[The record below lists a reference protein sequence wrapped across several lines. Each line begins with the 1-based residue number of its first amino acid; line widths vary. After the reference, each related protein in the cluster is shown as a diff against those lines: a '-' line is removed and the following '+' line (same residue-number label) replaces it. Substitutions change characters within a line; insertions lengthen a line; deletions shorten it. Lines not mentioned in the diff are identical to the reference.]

1 MTPTSPQANSTS
13 RSSTKVRIYDL
24 SRELGRENKDILDAC
39 EELSITAKSHS
50 STISVSDADKIRQ
63 RLGAVSESSQVRPQ
77 QSDKVSPKPEESAAQ
92 APGGLQILEV
102 RKAANDVEP
111 SPSKIV
117 ASKPKVASPSKAAVQ
132 PGPSPKKPT
141 APSAPKPPTFSQAQQ
156 PSRTQP
162 AASPVPNLKQPAK
175 VIKPVQPPQGPSKS
189 PTADLPP
196 PTKPAAEPTTAPS
209 LKRPAAVAAPNPP
222 ARPAA
227 KKLDHPKSPAPV
239 PTPAAPPSRP
249 LQIVQ
254 PPTAP
259 KQKTSADKASAPL
272 KPAAPSQP
280 PRKMAAKPI
289 SPAARRSPSTEYP
302 SKEDAK
308 GVDKP
313 RPAAPKK
320 PQLVGAPTR
329 PGVKAKIV
337 QPSSDRPSKVAKPGP
352 ADKPT
357 LFKKDL
363 PELVGPPT
371 RAKAASQLGK
381 DDSISVAGEA
391 ALATP
396 ELAAAP
402 KRPASRMP
410 AKRKQTVSRREDDEM
425 AALKQPTKKRG
436 KRRRGASRGEDS
448 FEAEPMLAVGQG
460 AELDALKP
468 LPRPNAKPP
477 STGPKLT
484 PVRSSRPKTSRSDR
498 RSQQQAA
505 KAAKAAAAAA
515 EAEKPSLLELQGSLT
530 VQELANQLQI
540 AETEIIKTLFLKGVM
555 ANINQTLDVPTA
567 EMVATE
573 LGYDVAYKEE
583 EAAATKTE
591 MLDVADIEHLTHRP
605 PVVTIMGHVDHG
617 KTTLLDSIRE
627 TKVAS
632 GEAGGITQH
641 IGAYHVDLEVEG
653 EEKRVVFLDT
663 PGHEA
668 FTAMRARGTKVTDIA
683 ILVVA
688 ADDGVRPQT
697 LEAISHAQAA
707 QVPIVVAINKID
719 KEAANPDRVKQ
730 ELAERGLVPEDWG
743 GDIPMVGVSALAKQ
757 NLDELLEML
766 LLVAEVAE
774 LQANPDR
781 PAKGTV
787 IEANLDK
794 ARGPVATLL
803 VQNGT
808 LRVGDTLVAGSV
820 MGRVKAMVDD
830 RGNRVREAGPSSA
843 VEVLGM
849 NDVPAAGDEFDVYGD
864 DKTARQ
870 VAEERAAVQ
879 RQSRLQQA
887 MASRRVSLGTLSAQ
901 AQEGELK
908 ELNLILKA
916 DVQGSV
922 EAILGSL
929 QQLSQDEVQ
938 IRVLLASP
946 GEVSE
951 TDIDLA
957 AASNAIII
965 GFNTTLAPGARA
977 AADRYGVDIREY
989 DIIYN
994 LLEEITAAMEGLLEP
1009 EEVEEWMGQVEVRML
1024 IPIGKGVVAGS
1035 YVQSGKVQR
1044 NAFVRVTRGGEQVY
1058 EGRIDSLKRFKEDV
1072 REVASGFEC
1081 GISISN
1087 FNDWRE
1093 GDVLEIY
1100 QLVAKRRTLASA
1112 SR

>member
-1 MTPTSPQANSTS
+1 MTSTSPQSNSTS
-13 RSSTKVRIYDL
+13 RSTKVRIYEL
-24 SRELGRENKDILDAC
+24 SRKLGRENKDILDAC
-39 EELSITAKSHS
+39 EALGISAKSHS
-50 STISVSDADKIRQ
+50 SSISVADAEKICLHLNIDPGVVDLSTRKDSKDP
-63 RLGAVSESSQVRPQ
+63 GTKADSV
-77 QSDKVSPKPEESAAQ
+77 
-92 APGGLQILEV
+92 GGLQILEV
-102 RKAANDVEP
+102 RKASSDEGTATSGDSSSTPSIVAAPPKTSTPPSAAPPKTAKAP
-111 SPSKIV
+111 SPPTSPPKL
-117 ASKPKVASPSKAAVQ
+117 ASPPSSQAASTGQPPRKPSAQPASTRVPQNTTPKATTPQLQRPIATPQQPAARKVA
-132 PGPSPKKPT
+132 KPLQVD
-141 APSAPKPPTFSQAQQ
+141 SPKPPTE
-156 PSRTQP
+156 
-162 AASPVPNLKQPAK
+162 V
-175 VIKPVQPPQGPSKS
+175 
-189 PTADLPP
+189 
-196 PTKPAAEPTTAPS
+196 
-209 LKRPAAVAAPNPP
+209 KRPQQ
-222 ARPAA
+222 
-227 KKLDHPKSPAPV
+227 
-239 PTPAAPPSRP
+239 
-249 LQIVQ
+249 QIVQ

-259 KQKTSADKASAPL
+259 KSVSPKPSVAKPLQAPT
-272 KPAAPSQP
+272 PNQPPTPSQP
-280 PRKMAAKPI
+280 PRKMVAKPI
-289 SPAARRSPSTEYP
+289 APARRQAQQTSPAGGKDRSQTGGERP
-302 SKEDAK
+302 K
-308 GVDKP
+308 
-313 RPAAPKK
+313 PAAPTKK

-329 PGVKAKIV
+329 PGVKAQIA
-337 QPSSDRPSKVAKPGP
+337 QPKRSAEPPLR
-352 ADKPT
+352 DKPT
-357 LFKKDL
+357 APKKNL
-363 PELVGPPT
+363 PELVGPPS
-371 RAKAASQLGK
+371 RAKSSGPSSN
-381 DDSISVAGEA
+381 DSISVAGDA
-391 ALATP
+391 AISVP

-402 KRPASRMP
+402 KRPTSRVTT
-410 AKRKQTVSRREDDEM
+410 KRKQTSTREDDEL
-425 AALKQPTKKRG
+425 AALKQPAKKRS
-436 KRRRGASRGEDS
+436 KRRRGVGKDEDN
-448 FEAEPMLAVGQG
+448 FDTDTEMLSAAQQS
-460 AELDALKP
+460 ELDALKP
-468 LPRPNAKPP
+468 LPRPGAKPP
-477 STGPKLT
+477 TTGPRLT
-484 PVRSSRPKTSRSDR
+484 PVRSSRPKSSRPSR
-498 RSQQQAA
+498 RRQQQATV
-505 KAAKAAAAAA
+505 AAALETT
-515 EAEKPSLLELQGSLT
+515 EAEQPTVLELEGSLT

-540 AETEIIKTLFLKGVM
+540 AETEIIKALFLKGVM
-555 ANINQTLDVPTA
+555 ANINQTLDIPTA

-573 LGYDVAYKEE
+573 LGYEVEHKEAA
-583 EAAATKTE
+583 AAATKTE
-591 MLDVADIEHLTHRP
+591 MLDLSDVEHLTHRP

-641 IGAYHVDLEVEG
+641 IGAYHVDLDVEG
-653 EEKRVVFLDT
+653 VEKRVVFLDT

-719 KEAANPDRVKQ
+719 KEAASPDRVKQ

-757 NLDELLEML
+757 NLDDLLEML
-766 LLVAEVAE
+766 LLVAEVGE

-830 RGNRVREAGPSSA
+830 RGIRVQEAGPSSA

-849 NDVPAAGDEFDVYGD
+849 NDVPAAGDEFDVYTD
-864 DKTARQ
+864 DKQARQ
-870 VAEERAAVQ
+870 VAEERAADQ

-1009 EEVEEWMGQVEVRML
+1009 EEVEEWLGQVEVRML
-1024 IPIGKGVVAGS
+1024 IQIGKGVVAGS

-1044 NAFVRVTRGGEQVY
+1044 NAFVRVTRDGNRIY
-1058 EGRIDSLKRFKEDV
+1058 EGRINSLKRFKEDV

-1081 GISISN
+1081 GIALDN

-1093 GDVLEIY
+1093 GDVLEVY

-1112 SR
+1112 GK

>member
-1 MTPTSPQANSTS
+1 MTSTSPHANSTS
-13 RSSTKVRIYDL
+13 RSTTKVRIYEL
-24 SRELGRENKDILDAC
+24 SRKLGRENKDILDAC
-39 EELSITAKSHS
+39 EALDIAAKSHS
-50 STISVSDADKIRQ
+50 SSIGVDDAERICRHLNIDPGTVDLSDRKDTKAASNKAEAS
-63 RLGAVSESSQVRPQ
+63 GSS
-77 QSDKVSPKPEESAAQ
+77 
-92 APGGLQILEV
+92 APSGLQILEV
-102 RKAANDVEP
+102 RKASSDEGMPLPAVSPPPTQRPPATSVSTPVRP
-111 SPSKIV
+111 SPP
-117 ASKPKVASPSKAAVQ
+117 ASPKAPSPPAAPKVKPPSGTKKPVPAVTVVQ
-132 PGPSPKKPT
+132 PPSTPAKPAAPSPPQSPELKRPLPTPKP
-141 APSAPKPPTFSQAQQ
+141 PSRQVAKPIERVEAPKPPV
-156 PSRTQP
+156 
-162 AASPVPNLKQPAK
+162 AA
-175 VIKPVQPPQGPSKS
+175 
-189 PTADLPP
+189 
-196 PTKPAAEPTTAPS
+196 
-209 LKRPAAVAAPNPP
+209 KRPQ
-222 ARPAA
+222 
-227 KKLDHPKSPAPV
+227 
-239 PTPAAPPSRP
+239 
-249 LQIVQ
+249 QIVQ

-259 KQKTSADKASAPL
+259 KAAPKPAL

-280 PRKMAAKPI
+280 PRKMVAKPI
-289 SPAARRSPSTEYP
+289 APAARQAQQVSSADADRPRSGERP
-302 SKEDAK
+302 
-308 GVDKP
+308 KP
-313 RPAAPKK
+313 PAPKK

-329 PGVKAKIV
+329 PGVKAKI
-337 QPSSDRPSKVAKPGP
+337 AKPAGDRS
-352 ADKPT
+352 AESTVVGKPSPP
-357 LFKKDL
+357 KKDL

-371 RAKAASQLGK
+371 RAKSVGRSGSE
-381 DDSISVAGEA
+381 DSISVAGEA
-391 ALATP
+391 AVAVP

-402 KRPASRMP
+402 KRPTSRVTT
-410 AKRKQTVSRREDDEM
+410 KRKQAPSRYDEEL

-436 KRRRGASRGEDS
+436 KRRRGGPKGEEG
-448 FEAEPMLAVGQG
+448 FETDTEMLSAAQQS
-460 AELDALKP
+460 ELDALKP
-468 LPRPNAKPP
+468 LPRPGAKPP
-477 STGPKLT
+477 TSGPRLT
-484 PVRSSRPKTSRSDR
+484 PVRSSRPKASRPSR
-498 RSQQQAA
+498 RRQQQAA
-505 KAAKAAAAAA
+505 ATAAIEAA
-515 EAEKPSLLELQGSLT
+515 EAEKPTLLELEGSLT

-540 AETEIIKTLFLKGVM
+540 AETEIIKALFLKGVM
-555 ANINQTLDVPTA
+555 ANINQTLDIPTA

-573 LGYDVAYKEE
+573 LGYEVEHKEAA
-583 EAAATKTE
+583 AAATKTE
-591 MLDVADIEHLTHRP
+591 MLDISDVEHLTYRP

-641 IGAYHVDLEVEG
+641 IGAYHVDLDVDG
-653 EEKRVVFLDT
+653 QEKRVVFLDT

-697 LEAISHAQAA
+697 LEALSHAQAA

-719 KEAANPDRVKQ
+719 KEAASPDRVKQ

-757 NLDELLEML
+757 NLDELLEMI
-766 LLVAEVAE
+766 LLVAEVGE

-781 PAKGTV
+781 SAKGTV

-849 NDVPAAGDEFDVYGD
+849 NDVPAAGDEFDVYPD
-864 DKTARQ
+864 DKEARQ
-870 VAEERAAVQ
+870 VAEDRAAVQ

-908 ELNLILKA
+908 ELNLVLKA

-1009 EEVEEWMGQVEVRML
+1009 EEVEEWLGQVEVRML
-1024 IPIGKGVVAGS
+1024 IQIGKGVVAGS
-1035 YVQSGKVQR
+1035 YVQSGKVLR
-1044 NAFVRVTRGGEQVY
+1044 NAFVRVMRGGEKVY

-1081 GISISN
+1081 GIALDN
-1087 FNDWRE
+1087 FNGWKE
-1093 GDVLEIY
+1093 GDVMEVY

-1112 SR
+1112 SK

>member
-1 MTPTSPQANSTS
+1 M
-13 RSSTKVRIYDL
+13 RIYDL

-39 EELSITAKSHS
+39 EELEISAKSHS
-50 STISVSDADKIRQ
+50 STISASDADRIRQ
-63 RLGAVSESSQVRPQ
+63 KLGADSSKLGGAKG
-77 QSDKVSPKPEESAAQ
+77 SKSIGKPEAKGTQSSS
-92 APGGLQILEV
+92 GLQILEV
-102 RKAANDVEP
+102 RKASDTLDSSTSSTDTVSSEEKVQP
-111 SPSKIV
+111 SPVRSV
-117 ASKPKVASPSKAAVQ
+117 APPARASTPSQVKAPAPPISHQLKEPRKVQ
-132 PGPSPKKPT
+132 
-141 APSAPKPPTFSQAQQ
+141 
-156 PSRTQP
+156 
-162 AASPVPNLKQPAK
+162 VPNLKQPAQK
-175 VIKPVQPPQGPSKS
+175 IVKSTQSPDSPLTPSASPTKS
-189 PTADLPP
+189 PPP
-196 PTKPAAEPTTAPS
+196 PTSETATAPQS
-209 LKRPAAVAAPNPP
+209 PQLKRPAAAPKPP

-227 KKLDHPKSPAPV
+227 IERTARPSDAAK
-239 PTPAAPPSRP
+239 PAAAPSPPVAASRP

-259 KQKTSADKASAPL
+259 KPAEPAAKSAPPPA
-272 KPAAPSQP
+272 KPTLPNQP
-280 PRKMAAKPI
+280 PRKMVAKPLA
-289 SPAARRSPSTEYP
+289 PAARQARPASGE
-302 SKEDAK
+302 
-308 GVDKP
+308 P
-313 RPAAPKK
+313 RPKSEGRGGDRPKPTAPKK

-329 PGVKAKIV
+329 PGVKAKII
-337 QPSSDRPSKVAKPGP
+337 QPDGGHPSVA
-352 ADKPT
+352 AKPT
-357 LFKKDL
+357 LAEKPPAPPVKL
-363 PELVGPPT
+363 PDLVGPPT
-371 RAKAASQLGK
+371 RAKSPQPDSQ
-381 DDSISVAGEA
+381 DSISVAGEA
-391 ALATP
+391 AISVP

-402 KRPASRMP
+402 KRPSSRTP
-410 AKRKQTVSRREDDEM
+410 TKRKPAPSRDDDEM
-425 AALKQPTKKRG
+425 AALKQPAKKRG
-436 KRRRGASRGEDS
+436 KRRRGGPQDEDS
-448 FEAEPMLAVGQG
+448 FETDTEMLSAAQQL
-460 AELDALKP
+460 ELDALKP
-468 LPRPNAKPP
+468 LPRPGAKPP
-477 STGPKLT
+477 STGPRLT
-484 PVRSSRPKTSRSDR
+484 PSRSVRPKGSRPGR
-498 RSQQQAA
+498 RRQQP
-505 KAAKAAAAAA
+505 A
-515 EAEKPSLLELQGSLT
+515 EVSEPEEETPILLELEGSLT
-530 VQELANQLQI
+530 VQELANQLRI

-555 ANINQTLDVPTA
+555 ANINQTLDIPTA

-573 LGYDVAYKEE
+573 LGYEVERKEA

-591 MLDVADIEHLTHRP
+591 MLDISDVEHLTHRP

-641 IGAYHVDLEVEG
+641 IGAYHVDLDVEG
-653 EEKRVVFLDT
+653 EGKRVVFLDT

-757 NLDELLEML
+757 NLDELLEMI

-774 LQANPDR
+774 LQANPER
-781 PAKGTV
+781 PAKGTI

-808 LRVGDTLVAGSV
+808 LRIGDTLVAGSV

-830 RGNRVREAGPSSA
+830 RGNRVNEVGPSSA

-849 NDVPAAGDEFDVYGD
+849 NDVPAAGDEFDVYLD
-864 DKTARQ
+864 DKEARQ
-870 VAEERAAVQ
+870 VAEARATVQ

-1009 EEVEEWMGQVEVRML
+1009 EEVEEWLGQVEVRML

-1035 YVQSGKVQR
+1035 YVQSGKVLR
-1044 NAFVRVTRGGEQVY
+1044 NAFVRVMRGDEKVF

-1081 GISISN
+1081 GIAIDN
-1087 FNDWRE
+1087 FNDWQE
-1093 GDVLEIY
+1093 GDVLEVF
-1100 QLVAKRRTLASA
+1100 QLVAKRRTLAS
-1112 SR
+1112 SS

>member
-1 MTPTSPQANSTS
+1 MTSTSPQSNSTS
-13 RSSTKVRIYDL
+13 RSTKVRIYEL
-24 SRELGRENKDILDAC
+24 SRKLGRENKDILDAC
-39 EELSITAKSHS
+39 EALGISAKSHS
-50 STISVSDADKIRQ
+50 SSLSTADAEKICQHLNIDPGILDLSNRKD
-63 RLGAVSESSQVRPQ
+63 SKDSSTKADA
-77 QSDKVSPKPEESAAQ
+77 S
-92 APGGLQILEV
+92 GGLQILEV
-102 RKAANDVEP
+102 RKASAEEGESSTPARPP
-111 SPSKIV
+111 SS
-117 ASKPKVASPSKAAVQ
+117 ASPAK
-132 PGPSPKKPT
+132 T
-141 APSAPKPPTFSQAQQ
+141 
-156 PSRTQP
+156 
-162 AASPVPNLKQPAK
+162 AASPVAPKAAPAPSSPTAPK
-175 VIKPVQPPQGPSKS
+175 LVSPPGTKKADAGSPGVQPPKTPARPTSPSAPQGGVSQPS
-189 PTADLPP
+189 PP
-196 PTKPAAEPTTAPS
+196 PVSAPQ
-209 LKRPAAVAAPNPP
+209 LKRPITTPNQPAARKV
-222 ARPAA
+222 ARPIERVEA
-227 KKLDHPKSPAPV
+227 PKEAPKAPV
-239 PTPAAPPSRP
+239 EAKRPSQ
-249 LQIVQ
+249 QIVQ
-254 PPTAP
+254 PPVAP
-259 KQKTSADKASAPL
+259 KSVAPKPPAA
-272 KPAAPSQP
+272 KPAPKPTAPSQP
-280 PRKMAAKPI
+280 PRKMVAKPI
-289 SPAARRSPSTEYP
+289 APARRQEQQGQSVPGDRSQTSERP
-302 SKEDAK
+302 
-308 GVDKP
+308 KP
-313 RPAAPKK
+313 PAPTKK

-329 PGVKAKIV
+329 PGVKAQIA
-337 QPSSDRPSKVAKPGP
+337 QPKRSVESPQPARPAAAP
-352 ADKPT
+352 
-357 LFKKDL
+357 KKNM

-371 RAKAASQLGK
+371 RAKAASPSRSN
-381 DDSISVAGEA
+381 DSISVAGEA
-391 ALATP
+391 AISVP

-402 KRPASRMP
+402 KRPTSRVP
-410 AKRKQTVSRREDDEM
+410 TKRKQSSREDDEL
-425 AALKQPTKKRG
+425 AALKQPAKKRG
-436 KRRRGASRGEDS
+436 KRRRGAGKDEDN
-448 FEAEPMLAVGQG
+448 FETDTEMLSAAQQS
-460 AELDALKP
+460 ELDALKP
-468 LPRPNAKPP
+468 LPRPGAKPP
-477 STGPKLT
+477 TTGPRLT
-484 PVRSSRPKTSRSDR
+484 PVRTSRPKSSRPSRR
-498 RSQQQAA
+498 RQQQSAV
-505 KAAKAAAAAA
+505 AAAIEAA
-515 EAEKPSLLELQGSLT
+515 EAEKPTLLELEGSLT
-530 VQELANQLQI
+530 VQELANKLQI
-540 AETEIIKTLFLKGVM
+540 AETEIIKALFLKGVM
-555 ANINQTLDVPTA
+555 ANINQTLDIPTA

-573 LGYDVAYKEE
+573 LGYEVEHKEAA
-583 EAAATKTE
+583 AAATKTE
-591 MLDVADIEHLTHRP
+591 MLDLSDVEHLTHRP

-641 IGAYHVDLEVEG
+641 IGAYHVDLDVDG
-653 EEKRVVFLDT
+653 DEKRVVFLDT

-719 KEAANPDRVKQ
+719 KEGASPDRVKQ

-757 NLDELLEML
+757 NLDDLLEML
-766 LLVAEVAE
+766 LLVAEVGE

-830 RGNRVREAGPSSA
+830 RGMRVQEAGPSSA

-849 NDVPAAGDEFDVYGD
+849 NDVPAAGDEFDVYTD
-864 DKTARQ
+864 DKQARQ
-870 VAEERAAVQ
+870 VAEDRAADQ

-994 LLEEITAAMEGLLEP
+994 LLEEITAAMEGMLEP
-1009 EEVEEWMGQVEVRML
+1009 EEVEEWLGQVEVRML
-1024 IPIGKGVVAGS
+1024 IQIGKGVVAGS
-1035 YVQSGKVQR
+1035 YVQSGKVLR
-1044 NAFVRVTRGGEQVY
+1044 NAFVRVMRGGERVY

-1081 GISISN
+1081 GIALAN
-1087 FNDWRE
+1087 FNDWKE
-1093 GDVLEIY
+1093 GDVLEVY
-1100 QLVAKRRTLASA
+1100 QLVAKRRTLAST
-1112 SR
+1112 SK

>member
-1 MTPTSPQANSTS
+1 MTSTSPQANSTS
-13 RSSTKVRIYDL
+13 RSTKVRIYEL
-24 SRELGRENKDILDAC
+24 SRKLGRDNKDILDAC
-39 EELSITAKSHS
+39 EALGISAKSHS
-50 STISVSDADKIRQ
+50 SSIGAADAEKICQYLNIDPGTVDFSNRKSRQEAGAQSDA
-63 RLGAVSESSQVRPQ
+63 S
-77 QSDKVSPKPEESAAQ
+77 
-92 APGGLQILEV
+92 GGLQILEV
-102 RKAANDVEP
+102 RKA
-111 SPSKIV
+111 SP
-117 ASKPKVASPSKAAVQ
+117 PDSPAAVQ
-132 PGPSPKKPT
+132 PSPPPSQTKPAAYPITPKSQAPSTPTSPKLASPPGQSKAAPPSPAVPPSKTPARPASPSARPDGVPKVSTPQAN
-141 APSAPKPPTFSQAQQ
+141 APQLKRPASTPQQPAARKVAQSIERIDPPKAPAESKRPQQQIIQPPVAPKSVAPKPP
-156 PSRTQP
+156 
-162 AASPVPNLKQPAK
+162 AA
-175 VIKPVQPPQGPSKS
+175 
-189 PTADLPP
+189 
-196 PTKPAAEPTTAPS
+196 
-209 LKRPAAVAAPNPP
+209 
-222 ARPAA
+222 
-227 KKLDHPKSPAPV
+227 
-239 PTPAAPPSRP
+239 
-249 LQIVQ
+249 
-254 PPTAP
+254 
-259 KQKTSADKASAPL
+259 
-272 KPAAPSQP
+272 KPAAPSQS
-280 PRKMAAKPI
+280 PRKMVAKPI
-289 SPAARRSPSTEYP
+289 APARRQAQQGGQPAPGAAAQAGSERP
-302 SKEDAK
+302 
-308 GVDKP
+308 KP
-313 RPAAPKK
+313 PAPTKK

-329 PGVKAKIV
+329 PGVKAQIV
-337 QPSSDRPSKVAKPGP
+337 QPKRSADSPRPVKPQAP
-352 ADKPT
+352 
-357 LFKKDL
+357 KKDL

-371 RAKAASQLGK
+371 RAKAPSSGN
-381 DDSISVAGEA
+381 DSISVAGEA
-391 ALATP
+391 AMSVP

-402 KRPASRMP
+402 KRPTSRVTT
-410 AKRKQTVSRREDDEM
+410 KRKQSSSREDEDL
-425 AALKQPTKKRG
+425 AALKQPAKKRG
-436 KRRRGASRGEDS
+436 KRRRGVGKEEDS
-448 FEAEPMLAVGQG
+448 FETDTAMLSAAQQS
-460 AELDALKP
+460 ELDALKP
-468 LPRPNAKPP
+468 LPRPGAKPP
-477 STGPKLT
+477 TTGPRLT
-484 PVRSSRPKTSRSDR
+484 PVRSSRPKSSRPSR
-498 RSQQQAA
+498 RRQQQSAV
-505 KAAKAAAAAA
+505 AAAIEAA
-515 EAEKPSLLELQGSLT
+515 EAEKPTLLELEGSLT
-530 VQELANQLQI
+530 VQELANKLQI
-540 AETEIIKTLFLKGVM
+540 AETEIIKALFLKGVM
-555 ANINQTLDVPTA
+555 ANINQTLDIPTA

-573 LGYDVAYKEE
+573 LGYEVQHKEAA
-583 EAAATKTE
+583 AAATKTE
-591 MLDVADIEHLTHRP
+591 MLDLSDVEHLTHRP

-641 IGAYHVDLEVEG
+641 IGAYHVDLDVDG
-653 EEKRVVFLDT
+653 DEKRVVFLDT

-719 KEAANPDRVKQ
+719 KESASPDRVKQ

-766 LLVAEVAE
+766 LLVAEVGE

-830 RGNRVREAGPSSA
+830 RGMRVQEAGPSSA

-849 NDVPAAGDEFDVYGD
+849 NDVPAAGDEFDVYTD
-864 DKTARQ
+864 DKQARQ
-870 VAEERAAVQ
+870 VAEDRAADQ

-1009 EEVEEWMGQVEVRML
+1009 EEVEEWLGQVEVRML
-1024 IPIGKGVVAGS
+1024 IQIGKGVVAGS

-1044 NAFVRVTRGGEQVY
+1044 NAFVRVMRGGDRVY

-1081 GISISN
+1081 GISLDN
-1087 FNDWRE
+1087 FNGWQE
-1093 GDVLEIY
+1093 GDVLEVY

-1112 SR
+1112 GK

>member
-1 MTPTSPQANSTS
+1 M
-13 RSSTKVRIYDL
+13 
-24 SRELGRENKDILDAC
+24 
-39 EELSITAKSHS
+39 
-50 STISVSDADKIRQ
+50 
-63 RLGAVSESSQVRPQ
+63 
-77 QSDKVSPKPEESAAQ
+77 
-92 APGGLQILEV
+92 
-102 RKAANDVEP
+102 
-111 SPSKIV
+111 
-117 ASKPKVASPSKAAVQ
+117 
-132 PGPSPKKPT
+132 
-141 APSAPKPPTFSQAQQ
+141 
-156 PSRTQP
+156 
-162 AASPVPNLKQPAK
+162 PNLKQPAK
-175 VIKPVQPPQGPSKS
+175 VVSSARSPESVSVPPKSAPRSGVDTAAVPPS
-189 PTADLPP
+189 P
-196 PTKPAAEPTTAPS
+196 E
-209 LKRPAAVAAPNPP
+209 LKRPAVAPTPP
-222 ARPAA
+222 APPTAPEREA
-227 KKLDHPKSPAPV
+227 KRTEAPK
-239 PTPAAPPSRP
+239 TPAAPARSAAAKRP

-259 KQKTSADKASAPL
+259 KPTEPPAKPASPPAR
-272 KPAAPSQP
+272 PAAPNQP
-280 PRKMAAKPI
+280 PRKMVAKQLT
-289 SPAARRSPSTEYP
+289 PAVRQAQSVSGGDRPQPTER
-302 SKEDAK
+302 
-308 GVDKP
+308 GGDKP
-313 RPAAPKK
+313 KPAAPKK

-329 PGVKAKIV
+329 PGVKATIV
-337 QPSSDRPSKVAKPGP
+337 KPGGDRPSQPAKPSSPG
-352 ADKPT
+352 KPT
-357 LFKKDL
+357 VQKKEL
-363 PELVGPPT
+363 PNLVGPPT
-371 RAKAASQLGK
+371 RAKAAPSQNRE
-381 DDSISVAGEA
+381 DSISVAGDVA
-391 ALATP
+391 ASVP

-402 KRPASRMP
+402 KRPTGRTAT
-410 AKRKQTVSRREDDEM
+410 KRKQATFKEDDEL
-425 AALKQPTKKRG
+425 AALKSPAKKKG
-436 KRRRGASRGEDS
+436 KRRRGGAKEEDN
-448 FEAEPMLAVGQG
+448 FDPAADMLSAAQQL
-460 AELDALKP
+460 ELDALKP
-468 LPRPNAKPP
+468 LPRPGAKPP
-477 STGPKLT
+477 TTGPRLT
-484 PVRSSRPKTSRSDR
+484 PSRSTRHKASRPGRRSSQP
-498 RSQQQAA
+498 AA
-505 KAAKAAAAAA
+505 SVS
-515 EAEKPSLLELQGSLT
+515 EPEEETPTLLELEGSLN
-530 VQELANQLQI
+530 VQELAHQLQI
-540 AETEIIKTLFLKGVM
+540 PETEIIKTLFLKGVM
-555 ANINQTLDVPTA
+555 ANINQTLDIPTA

-573 LGYDVAYKEE
+573 LGFEVERKEVT
-583 EAAATKTE
+583 AAATKTE
-591 MLDVADIEHLTHRP
+591 MLDISDVEHLTQRP

-653 EEKRVVFLDT
+653 DEKRVVFLDT

-719 KEAANPDRVKQ
+719 KESANPDRVKQ

-743 GDIPMVGVSALAKQ
+743 GGIPMVGVSALAKQ
-757 NLDELLEML
+757 NLDELLEMI
-766 LLVAEVAE
+766 LLVAEVGE

-781 PAKGTV
+781 PAKGTI

-830 RGNRVREAGPSSA
+830 RGNRVQEVGPSSA
-843 VEVLGM
+843 VEVLGL
-849 NDVPAAGDEFDVYGD
+849 NDVPAAGDEFDVYPD
-864 DKTARQ
+864 DKEARQ
-870 VAEERAAVQ
+870 VSDARAAVQ

-1009 EEVEEWMGQVEVRML
+1009 EEVEEPLGQVEVRML

-1035 YVQSGKVQR
+1035 YVQSGKVLR
-1044 NAFVRVTRGGEQVY
+1044 NAFVRVLRNGEKLY

-1081 GISISN
+1081 GIAIDNFSN
-1087 FNDWRE
+1087 WQE
-1093 GDVLEIY
+1093 GDILEVF

-1112 SR
+1112 SK